1 MIPAGARRKTLTG
14 QPENSGLAFTDTPIL
29 RNTISFQFAI
39 SPVFWEPSG
48 DPKSQSISVAERQTL
63 GAPEINTPPGAKQ
76 VPANIHI
83 PPCQPQPASPQA
95 ASRQREPGGL
105 GPSGG
110 LGPPGPSR
118 GAAGCANPSLRASC
132 RAPRGATT
140 QAQQPGSSHGRLKRR
155 CRTLSILQAARAALT
170 HPVLISAAR

>member
-1 MIPAGARRKTLTG
+1 M
-14 QPENSGLAFTDTPIL
+14 AFTDTPIL

-39 SPVFWEPSG
+39 SPVFWKPSG

-76 VPANIHI
+76 VLANIHI
-83 PPCQPQPASPQA
+83 PPCQPQPASPRA
-95 ASRQREPGGL
+95 ASRQREP
-105 GPSGG
+105 GG

-132 RAPRGATT
+132 RAPHGATT